1 MQKEKYRLESDLK
14 NAEMKLILYF
24 EELIFLKS
32 MEDKDISLTRR
43 LAGCRQEKGQI
54 LKEINEISRKLK
66 DKKKEIDDI
75 KDREEGLMEKFHE
88 LCPERSDKYE
98 EIRKFFEKI
107 IKRRR
112 RIEPKEKAEGDDD
125 DEDED
130 MDEEE
135 EIEEEED
142 EDEDENTI
150 AGLPP
155 EEYKIEDIEKLR
167 EERLDLYEEKEKIL
181 SFINELETQRKR
193 LENKERNI
201 KTDLEETEEEIQDF
215 QSEKMSK
222 LNQLQVSIVL
232 KVKQIQ
238 NMQSHPDGS
247 VMERWNQI
255 KEEEQNNKL
264 EAFQNKVTNEAI
276 DDPMYIEQ
284 EKEKIINEDDWRGYF
299 MAEDLKNSVMFTRTQ
314 LL

>member
-1 MQKEKYRLESDLK
+1 MIYEKDCKKKEIQDIIKAFDEECKEMQKEKYRLESDLK

-232 KVKQIQ
+232 KVKQI
-238 NMQSHPDGS
+238 
-247 VMERWNQI
+247 
-255 KEEEQNNKL
+255 
-264 EAFQNKVTNEAI
+264 
-276 DDPMYIEQ
+276 
-284 EKEKIINEDDWRGYF
+284 
-299 MAEDLKNSVMFTRTQ
+299 
-314 LL
+314 